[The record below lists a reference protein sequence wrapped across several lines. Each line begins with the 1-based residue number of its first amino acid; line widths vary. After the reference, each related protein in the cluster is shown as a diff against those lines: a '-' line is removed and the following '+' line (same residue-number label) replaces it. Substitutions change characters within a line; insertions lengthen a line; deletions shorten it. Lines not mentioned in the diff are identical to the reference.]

1 MDTLI
6 LTPAS
11 VEAAA
16 MSRLSVLV
24 KTYGISSTQV
34 MECLERWGKV
44 LDDVKAGTK

>member
-16 MSRLSVLV
+16 MDRLNQLV
-24 KTYGISSTQV
+24 DLHGILSSQV
-34 MECLERWGKV
+34 MECLERWGKI
-44 LDDVKAGTK
+44 LDDVNAK